1 MYNEGKVVL
10 GLDPG
15 SRSTGFGLVQEAS
28 GELRLLQTGCIRARS
43 GDALSQRLGRIFQG
57 ITRIILEFGPQ
68 EAAVED
74 VFVARNTASALKLGQ
89 ARGAAIAACAC
100 LQLQVFTYEPNLIK
114 KTLVGAGKAEKSQ
127 VAFMAGRLLNA
138 DPRGWSLDSS
148 DALAAA
154 ICHLN
159 MQRRLS
165 WEQRTGVRE

>member
-1 MYNEGKVVL
+1 MQDQGRVVL

-15 SRSTGFGLVQEAS
+15 SRCTGYGLVQELS
-28 GELRLLQTGCIRARS
+28 GELRLLHTGCIRTSS
-43 GDALSQRLGRIFQG
+43 GQALSQRLGRIFQALAS
-57 ITRIILEFGPQ
+57 IILEFGPQ

-89 ARGAAIAACAC
+89 ARGAAIAACAS
-100 LQLQVFTYEPNLIK
+100 LELQVFTYEPNLIK
-114 KTLVGAGKAEKSQ
+114 KSLVGAGKADKNQ

-138 DPRGWSLDSS
+138 DPKGWSLDSS

-165 WEQRTGVRE
+165 WEQKTGARG